1 METPRVLVT
10 GFEPYGTT
18 TTNPAQLTA
27 EALDG
32 EVIDGVPV
40 VGRMAP
46 SRWFRCIDVVT
57 AAIGECAPSHV
68 VMLGEYFGR
77 SMITTER
84 IAQNLND
91 SARYG
96 IADNDGVVLED
107 DETIPGGPVGIYATL
122 PIRAMVLA
130 MRRAGVPADIS
141 DTGGTLMCNH
151 LMYGVLY
158 HIASEGLD
166 IKAGW
171 VHLPQLPEVAAAD
184 ENLGNPSMSLDTSVA
199 GVRAAIAAAL
209 AHPTDVDEHVHSLF
223 QI

>member
-1 METPRVLVT
+1 MTASQVLVT

-18 TTNPAQLTA
+18 PTNPAQLTA

-32 EVIDGVPV
+32 ETIDGVPV
-40 VGRMAP
+40 TGLIAP
-46 SRWFRCIDVVT
+46 SRWFRCIDVVA
-57 AAIGECAPSHV
+57 AAIAETSPSHV
-68 VMLGEYFGR
+68 VMLGEYPGR
-77 SMITTER
+77 SMITAER

-96 IADNDGVVLED
+96 IADNDGVILED
-107 DETIPGGPVGIYATL
+107 DETVPGGPVGIYATL

-151 LMYGVLY
+151 LMYGVLQ
-158 HIASEGLD
+158 HIASEALG

-171 VHLPQLPEVAAAD
+171 VHLPQLPEVAAVD
-184 ENLGNPSMSLDTSVA
+184 ENLGHPSMSLDTSVR
-199 GVRAAIAAAL
+199 GLRAAIGAAL
-209 AHPTDVDEHVHSLF
+209 VHPVDVDEHVHSLL